1 MNSDAVDGSLFP
13 AVADA
18 LADPVTETVAETQMD
33 ALPTVAMESDE
44 AGAYSDQSD
53 LPAHSDANVDVVAES
68 QPAMMPMAA
77 ARGGVVQMDAD
88 SQSPASPIAGSES
101 HQLGETCPTNGAG
114 SIPVAVGSEGPHPP
128 TSEGPVPV
136 NQPAV
141 HSTGGASLSRV
152 RPYGSWM
159 LVTRKERGQP
169 GRNLGSG
176 QQRMAAGQTTVAGR
190 NQGGA
195 TGRGSR
201 FMPLESEL
209 EHDTQP
215 GETSKELRLMRMIPR
230 VVITAAEEDEHVV
243 NRGEDG
249 GNIINTTI
257 VVTQDHE
264 DHGLDAAVDHS
275 QEHHTNPPVGF
286 DGEGDIVME
295 DDMPQDPGLPEEA
308 TAPATHR
315 PEILGIMEPKV
326 SSAHANSI
334 CMKLGF
340 SDWVRVEAVGFSGVL
355 HQDETSN
362 YSAFSAQRCSDFAE
376 WIDNDGLVDMG
387 FSGPKYTWSRGN
399 EVGLSKSARLD
410 RVLCNTEWRTAFSAA
425 NVVVGSC
432 PYPLTGGSSNGY
444 PANALVQVSGCV
456 AN

>member
-1 MNSDAVDGSLFP
+1 MMKRNFETLSTQPLQRFSDEDDLLERSTNKPKVDDGLQDAMNSDAVDGSLFP

-77 ARGGVVQMDAD
+77 ARGGAVQMDAD

-101 HQLGETCPTNGAG
+101 HQLGGIRSVGAG
-114 SIPVAVGSEGPHPP
+114 VATPRSLRYILREELLCLVLGLMAHGCSSLERNGDSQEG
-128 TSEGPVPV
+128 TWEVD
-136 NQPAV
+136 
-141 HSTGGASLSRV
+141 SRE
-152 RPYGSWM
+152 W
-159 LVTRKERGQP
+159 LRGDCV
-169 GRNLGSG
+169 SG
-176 QQRMAAGQTTVAGR
+176 TEP
-190 NQGGA
+190 GGA

-209 EHDTQP
+209 EHDAQP
-215 GETSKELRLMRMIPR
+215 GGTSKELRLMRMIPR

-243 NRGEDG
+243 NRGEEG

-286 DGEGDIVME
+286 DGEGNIVME

-308 TAPATHR
+308 TAPA
-315 PEILGIMEPKV
+315 V
-326 SSAHANSI
+326 
-334 CMKLGF
+334 
-340 SDWVRVEAVGFSGVL
+340 
-355 HQDETSN
+355 
-362 YSAFSAQRCSDFAE
+362 
-376 WIDNDGLVDMG
+376 
-387 FSGPKYTWSRGN
+387 
-399 EVGLSKSARLD
+399 
-410 RVLCNTEWRTAFSAA
+410 
-425 NVVVGSC
+425 
-432 PYPLTGGSSNGY
+432 
-444 PANALVQVSGCV
+444 
-456 AN
+456 